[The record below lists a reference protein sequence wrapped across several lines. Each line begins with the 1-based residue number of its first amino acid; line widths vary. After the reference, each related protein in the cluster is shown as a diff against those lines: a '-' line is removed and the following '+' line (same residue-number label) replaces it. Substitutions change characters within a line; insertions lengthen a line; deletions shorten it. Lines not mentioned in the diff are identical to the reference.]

1 MKGYR
6 IAFIRHGIT
15 EANEDGRYIGTTDL
29 PLSSAGAQELFFF
42 FEKLDYPNP
51 QKVYISPLKRCKQT
65 ASIIYPNC
73 YTVEL
78 PELREMDFGKFENKK
93 AEELMDT
100 PEYKQ
105 YIKGGLDNPP
115 PGGESAREMV
125 NRCYEAIKIIISDM
139 MYEGLTS
146 AAVVTHGGIIMNMLS
161 CFGVPKR
168 RPMDYACDLGEGFEG
183 LKACCAAGGV

>member
-29 PLSSAGAQELFFF
+29 PLSNTGAQELFDKL
-42 FEKLDYPNP
+42 EKLDYPNP
-51 QKVYISPLKRCKQT
+51 QKVYVSPLKRCKQT
-65 ASIIYPNC
+65 AGILYPNC

-78 PELREMDFGKFENKK
+78 PELREMDFGSFENKK
-93 AEELMDT
+93 AEDLMDT

-146 AAVVTHGGIIMNMLS
+146 AVVVTHGGIIMNMLS
-161 CFGVPKR
+161 CFGV
-168 RPMDYACDLGEGFEG
+168 
-183 LKACCAAGGV
+183 

>member
-29 PLSSAGAQELFFF
+29 PLSSAGAQELFDKL
-42 FEKLDYPNP
+42 EKLDYPNP

-65 ASIIYPNC
+65 ASIIFPNC

-115 PGGESAREMV
+115 PGGESARD
-125 NRCYEAIKIIISDM
+125 I
-139 MYEGLTS
+139 
-146 AAVVTHGGIIMNMLS
+146 
-161 CFGVPKR
+161 
-168 RPMDYACDLGEGFEG
+168 
-183 LKACCAAGGV
+183 